1 MHSFRP
7 HLLKNFEGGGEVDNM
22 AAGKDLFEN
31 IPVPKAILRLA
42 LPSVVGQII
51 LVIYNMADTF
61 FVGLTGSDA
70 MISAVTVCMPAF
82 MFLSA
87 IANLFGV
94 GGASVISRALGENA
108 PQRAKYTAAFSF
120 AGCTAAALL
129 YGLGAWAL
137 LDPFIDLLGGTDVY
151 VHSLARSYM
160 LCTVAAGGAAT
171 SLNALFAH
179 LIRAE
184 GRAMQASVGIALGGV
199 LNIALDPLFMFVLL
213 QPGQEAL
220 GAALATMLSNIAAL
234 LYFAV
239 LCLRQR
245 GKSVLSFRPSREM
258 LRYNIPWEVLITG
271 LPACLMTLFE
281 NVSYAVLDKLMSLQ
295 GTVFQAGIGVAKKVN
310 MLAHCIVRGM
320 AQGVLPLIGYNYAA
334 GNHRRMRDVVSV
346 STGISVGIAA
356 VCMGG
361 CLLFSRQM
369 VGVFIRSGTLSLQYG
384 SEFLRILCL
393 GAPFSACAYACIS
406 FFQATGHSLR
416 SFLLAIF
423 RKGILDIP
431 LMFLFRQAML
441 GSGAVWA
448 TPVAD
453 LVCCL
458 LAIFLYFRFLHQN
471 SSAGQYMPRRAGKG
485 MASAKDCRIPADLS
499 GNPNPG

>member
-1 MHSFRP
+1 M
-7 HLLKNFEGGGEVDNM
+7 DNM
-22 AAGKDLFEN
+22 AAEKNLFEDM
-31 IPVPKAILRLA
+31 PVPKAVLQLA

-94 GGASVISRALGENA
+94 GGASVISRALGKNA
-108 PQRAKYTAAFSF
+108 PQCAKHTAAFSF
-120 AGCTAAALL
+120 AGCTAAALV

-137 LDPFIDLLGGTDVY
+137 MDPFIDLLGGTDVY

-160 LCTVAAGGAAT
+160 LCTVVAGGTAT

-184 GRAMQASVGIALGGV
+184 GHAMQASAGIALGGV

-213 QPGQEAL
+213 QPGQETL
-220 GAALATMLSNIAAL
+220 GAALATMLSNVAAL

-239 LCLRQR
+239 LCLYRR
-245 GKSVLSFRPSREM
+245 GKSVLSFWPSREM
-258 LRYNIPWEVLITG
+258 LRHNIPQDVLITG

-310 MLAHCIVRGM
+310 MLAHCIVRGI
-320 AQGVLPLIGYNYAA
+320 AQGVLPLIGYNYSAK
-334 GNHRRMRDVVSV
+334 NFRRMTSAVKTTFIYSLI
-346 STGISVGIAA
+346 ISVTGMVFLLTCAGPIVKAFIDDPLTVAYGQQFQRIICVTGPCISVTMIIITLFQSVGRKIQPLILSFLRKGSLDIPAMFLMNAWIGVNGIAWATPIADVIAMLAA
-356 VCMGG
+356 VCM
-361 CLLFSRQM
+361 FIPFWK
-369 VGVFIRSGTLSLQYG
+369 GVKSQL
-384 SEFLRILCL
+384 
-393 GAPFSACAYACIS
+393 
-406 FFQATGHSLR
+406 
-416 SFLLAIF
+416 
-423 RKGILDIP
+423 
-431 LMFLFRQAML
+431 
-441 GSGAVWA
+441 
-448 TPVAD
+448 
-453 LVCCL
+453 
-458 LAIFLYFRFLHQN
+458 
-471 SSAGQYMPRRAGKG
+471 
-485 MASAKDCRIPADLS
+485 
-499 GNPNPG
+499 